1 LQAVAELRQER
12 RASAAAGPR
21 FPQPPEEP
29 IQMSTS
35 RRAIL
40 GATLAAPFL
49 LPRGLRAQAAWS
61 PSRTI
66 RLVVGFPPAGTT
78 DIAARLL
85 AEPLG
90 RRLGQQVVVENRPG
104 AGGNLANDVVAK
116 ADPDGHTL
124 LMQTISGGAINYS
137 LYGARMPVKPEDLA
151 AVGLMLKV
159 PNAIFVTPS
168 LPVRTLAELVAY
180 AKARPGRLN
189 IGSSGAG
196 TSLHMTGELLKLE
209 AGIDM
214 VHVPFRGA
222 GPMLQE
228 VIAGRIEVAVDNLP
242 SVIGHLRDN
251 RLRAIAVTTATRSPA
266 MPEVPT
272 TAEGGLPRVEATA
285 WFGVQAPARTPRP
298 VLQRYSDEL
307 NAIIREPDM
316 QRRIGD
322 LGGMPPALTPDGGTS
337 PETFDA
343 FTRAEIAKW
352 GEVVRRS
359 GARVE

>member
-1 LQAVAELRQER
+1 MRL
-12 RASAAAGPR
+12 
-21 FPQPPEEP
+21 
-29 IQMSTS
+29 S

-40 GATLAAPFL
+40 ATTLASP
-49 LPRGLRAQAAWS
+49 GLWPGRASAQGWN
-61 PSRTI
+61 PSRPI

-90 RRLGQQVVVENRPG
+90 RRLGTQVVVENRPG
-104 AGGNLANDVVAK
+104 AGGNIGNDVVAK
-116 ADPDGHTL
+116 AEPDGLTL
-124 LMQTISGGAINYS
+124 LMQTISGGAINYA

-151 AVGLMLKV
+151 AVALMLRV
-159 PNAIFVTPS
+159 PNAIFVTPQ
-168 LPVRTLAELVAY
+168 LPVNTLAELVAY
-180 AKARPGRLN
+180 AKARPGVLN
-189 IGSSGAG
+189 HGSSGAG

-214 VHVPFRGA
+214 THVPFRGA

-228 VIAGRIEVAVDNLP
+228 IIAGRVEVGVDNLP
-242 SVIGHLRDN
+242 SVIGHLREG
-251 RLRAIAVTTATRSPA
+251 RLRPLAVTTKERSPA

-272 TAEGGLPRVEATA
+272 TAEAGFPGVEATA
-285 WFGVQAPARTPRP
+285 WFGVQAPARTPAP
-298 VLQRYSDEL
+298 VLKRISDEV
-307 NAIIREPDM
+307 NVIIREPDM
-316 QRRIGD
+316 QRRLAE
-322 LGGMPPALTPDGGTS
+322 LGGMPPNLTPDGGTS

-343 FTRAEIAKW
+343 FIKAEITKW

>member
-1 LQAVAELRQER
+1 MTTR
-12 RASAAAGPR
+12 RAL
-21 FPQPPEEP
+21 
-29 IQMSTS
+29 
-35 RRAIL
+35 L
-40 GATLAAPFL
+40 GTTLATPL
-49 LPRGLRAQAAWS
+49 ILPGLARAQATWS
-61 PSRTI
+61 PTRTI

-85 AEPLG
+85 SEPLG

-104 AGGNLANDVVAK
+104 AGGNLGNDVVAK
-116 ADPDGHTL
+116 AEPDGHTL

-151 AVGLMLKV
+151 AVGLMLRV
-159 PNAIFVTPS
+159 PNAIFVSPA
-168 LPVRTLAELVAY
+168 LPVRSLQDLVAY
-180 AKARPGRLN
+180 AKARPGQLN

-214 VHVPFRGA
+214 THVPFRGA

-242 SVIGHLRDN
+242 SVIGHLRDG
-251 RLRAIAVTTATRSPA
+251 RLRPLAVTTAERTPA

-272 TAEGGLPRVEATA
+272 TAEQGLPRVEATA
-285 WFGVQAPARTPRP
+285 WFGVQGPARMPP
-298 VLQRYSDEL
+298 AAIQRISDAMNE
-307 NAIIREPDM
+307 IIKEPEM
-316 QRRIGD
+316 QRRLAD
-322 LGGMPPALTPDGGTS
+322 LGGMPPNLRPDGGTD
-337 PETFDA
+337 PAAFDA
-343 FTRAEIAKW
+343 FIKAEIAKW

-359 GARVE
+359 GAQVE

>member
-1 LQAVAELRQER
+1 MSITR
-12 RASAAAGPR
+12 RAA
-21 FPQPPEEP
+21 
-29 IQMSTS
+29 
-35 RRAIL
+35 L
-40 GATLAAPFL
+40 GATLAAPL
-49 LPRGLRAQAAWS
+49 AALPAFAQSWA

-66 RLVVGFPPAGTT
+66 RLIVGFPPAGTT

-104 AGGNLANDVVAK
+104 AGGNIGNDVVAK
-116 ADPDGHTL
+116 AEPDGHTL

-137 LYGARMPVKPEDLA
+137 LYGARMPIKPEDLA
-151 AVGLMLKV
+151 AIGLMLRV

-168 LPVRTLAELVAY
+168 LPVRTLRELVDY

-214 VHVPFRGA
+214 THVPFRGA
-222 GPMLQE
+222 GPLLQE
-228 VIAGRIEVAVDNLP
+228 AIAGRIEVAVDNLP
-242 SVIGHLRDN
+242 SVIGHLRDG
-251 RLRAIAVTTATRSPA
+251 RLRPLAVTTAERSPA

-272 TAEGGLPRVEATA
+272 TAEQGLPRVEATA
-285 WFGVQAPARTPRP
+285 WFGVQGPARMPRAAI
-298 VLQRYSDEL
+298 QRISDEMNL
-307 NAIIREPDM
+307 IIKEPEM
-316 QRRIGD
+316 MRRLAD
-322 LGGMPPALTPDGGTS
+322 LGGMPPNLRPDGGTT
-337 PETFDA
+337 PEGFDA
-343 FTRAEIAKW
+343 FIKAEIAKW

-359 GARVE
+359 GAQVE